1 MSEKKQVLV
10 KDFGL
15 FYEVLRSA
23 IKIVDSAKFIVTD
36 TGLAIY
42 GARGKIA
49 RCELTSNAIYSTEKI
64 EFSVLDLSLLVKIA
78 GTVKDI
84 HKDDYSDFKFI
95 VDLPFI
101 RFESKKFKTKLT
113 TINEDAISK
122 WVSKKVESKLE
133 PVLEFKTNGDMIKS
147 INSHSY
153 IFSDPNSLRVYLET
167 KADMENNTIYATLG
181 NNENSLNNEITLK
194 AGLITYGNIEAGR
207 HIIVDLERWNLF
219 NALPSKD
226 ITISLMNMNVLVSKA
241 SISGKNGS
249 CFNLTIYSSILKS

>member
-49 RCELTSNAIYSTEKI
+49 RCELTSDAIYSTEKI

-84 HKDDYSDFKFI
+84 HKDNYSDFKFI

-122 WVSKKVESKLE
+122 WVSKKVETKLE

-194 AGLITYGNIEAGR
+194 AGLITYGSIEAGR